1 MRYQI
6 CKKGI
11 IRVVGIKTPLTEE
24 HEDNMV
30 KIPQFWKRI
39 IGTEQFRQICGLAE
53 QEPYGVLGVSA
64 YFDTQHIF
72 YYIAAATNQPV
83 PDGLEE
89 LLIPEAIWCVTS
101 GDPYRSATFE
111 ELFRGLFLEFLP
123 STGMDYAELPDIEV
137 YPLKGTGMGTPIR
150 EAWFAVKWIDEN
162 ETPQNVS

>member
-6 CKKGI
+6 CKKGV
-11 IRVVGIKTPLTEE
+11 IRVVGIKIPLTEK

-30 KIPQFWKRI
+30 KIPLFWEQT

-64 YFDTQHIF
+64 YYDPQHIF

-89 LLIPEAIWCVTS
+89 LLIPEATWCVAS

-111 ELFRGLFLEFLP
+111 ELFRGLILEFLP
-123 STGMDYAELPDIEV
+123 STGMDYAALPDIEV
-137 YPLKGTGMGTPIR
+137 YPLKGMELGTPIR
-150 EAWFAVKWIDEN
+150 EAWFVVKQAGE
-162 ETPQNVS
+162 